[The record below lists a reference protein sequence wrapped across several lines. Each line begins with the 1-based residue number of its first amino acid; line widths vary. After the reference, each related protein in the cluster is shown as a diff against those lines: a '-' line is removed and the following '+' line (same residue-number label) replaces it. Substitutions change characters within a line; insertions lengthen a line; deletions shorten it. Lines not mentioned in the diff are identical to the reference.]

1 MRSGLVSCMFY
12 FRLIVFFLIGSVVAK
27 RIKSDSQ
34 LFYGCFLGVVFEV
47 RAPGAFD
54 LAFSGPLLALAC
66 ATNRRRY
73 RPAIEHR
80 YQSLR
85 VQIRAGGTTRR
96 LIERPARVFA
106 VFVLFVTVCYRIY
119 LPSPTLMILL
129 FGVSK
134 WVAGEE
140 TGGTPVCRD
149 RRLAGQAGEDACPP
163 VVWLVTMAGR

>member
-1 MRSGLVSCMFY
+1 M
-12 FRLIVFFLIGSVVAK
+12 
-27 RIKSDSQ
+27 
-34 LFYGCFLGVVFEV
+34 VFEV

-54 LAFSGPLLALAC
+54 LACSGPLLALAC

-73 RPAIEHR
+73 RQAIEHR

-85 VQIRAGGTTRR
+85 VPIRAGGKTRR
-96 LIERPARVFA
+96 LIERPARVHA
-106 VFVLFVTVCYRIY
+106 VFEFYLTVCLRIY

-140 TGGTPVCRD
+140 TGWKPVCRDRRGRLSSYCLACHNGWQAKKQAGRLFAETGGTPVCRD
-149 RRLAGQAGEDACPP
+149 RRDACPP
-163 VVWLVTMAGR
+163 VVWLVTMGGR